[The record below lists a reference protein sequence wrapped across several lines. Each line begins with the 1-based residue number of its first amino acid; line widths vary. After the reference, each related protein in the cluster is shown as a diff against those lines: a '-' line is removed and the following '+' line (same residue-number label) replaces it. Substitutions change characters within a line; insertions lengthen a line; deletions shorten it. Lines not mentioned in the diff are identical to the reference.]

1 MPQGG
6 TTILLCGAEVLTDNH
21 ADGLLLAL
29 NRHICGL
36 AHLTLISDAK
46 SESPVISNHLGI
58 VSVSEDPTMR
68 STAGGATRWYMGYN
82 TA

>member
-1 MPQGG
+1 M
-6 TTILLCGAEVLTDNH
+6 CVAKALTDNH

-46 SESPVISNHLGI
+46 PGLAAISNHLGI
-58 VSVSEDPTMR
+58 VSVSEDATLR
-68 STAGGATRWYMGYN
+68 STALGATRWCVGYN
-82 TA
+82 TAQFGSRGG